1 MTVAAHDLVRVPVPP
16 VEAIIALSIVF
27 AACRKDLGS

>member
-1 MTVAAHDLVRVPVPP
+1 VHVPSPP

-27 AACRKDLGS
+27 VASEVIQGLRGNAGIC